1 MRTTYILLT
10 PYDLPTLLGGRENH
24 AIYFVGYQAT
34 ISQQQQQQ
42 QSQEEGSSNN
52 NSNNISSSN
61 RHSTNTTSIST
72 STSVPSN
79 NKCTFLGLDPHVVF
93 PVAPPPP
100 ATGSGSAFPTKE
112 LISQVHVEELDPLD
126 ATRLDP
132 SMTLAFYFR
141 SVSWSIPCYFSD
153 NSLVTHY

>member
-1 MRTTYILLT
+1 MRTTCILLT
-10 PYDLPTLLGGRENH
+10 PYDLPILLGGRENH

-42 QSQEEGSSNN
+42 QPQQQQSQEEGSSNN
-52 NSNNISSSN
+52 NSNNNSSSN
-61 RHSTNTTSIST
+61 RHSTNTTTTTT
-72 STSVPSN
+72 STSVPGN
-79 NKCTFLGLDPHVVF
+79 HKCTFLGLDPHVVF

-100 ATGSGSAFPTKE
+100 ANRSGSAFPTKE

-141 SVSWSIPCYFSD
+141 YA
-153 NSLVTHY
+153 